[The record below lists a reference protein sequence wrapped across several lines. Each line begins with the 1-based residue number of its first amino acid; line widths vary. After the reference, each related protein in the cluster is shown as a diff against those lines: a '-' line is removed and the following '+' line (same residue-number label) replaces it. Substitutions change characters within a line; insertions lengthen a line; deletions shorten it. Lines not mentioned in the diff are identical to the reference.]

1 MHRNRLLWSVGGLI
15 LSAAVSFAA
24 ATTIMSV
31 QIRKAEIRDTPSFLG
46 KVVAGLS
53 YGDKVSVVQ
62 PQGAAWMQVTAG
74 SQSGWVHSSVLTT
87 KNIVMKA
94 GDSAQTAASSGEMAL
109 AGKGFNSDVEAKFK
123 SDHKDIDFKP
133 VDRMEKIKIPNSTL
147 QKFASTGELKASQGG
162 AQ

>member
-1 MHRNRLLWSVGGLI
+1 
-15 LSAAVSFAA
+15 
-24 ATTIMSV
+24 
-31 QIRKAEIRDTPSFLG
+31 
-46 KVVAGLS
+46 
-53 YGDKVSVVQ
+53 
-62 PQGAAWMQVTAG
+62 
-74 SQSGWVHSSVLTT
+74 
-87 KNIVMKA
+87 
-94 GDSAQTAASSGEMAL
+94 MAL